1 MVPVVTLAVQPNPTQ
16 LPSPRQIT
24 DLRQITERLTDL
36 LTQIRGHKLLFQGE
50 GTLLVDPELAP
61 AMLREFAW
69 RQSQCSRH
77 IDFYTYISGEFS
89 NAVTGVERGL
99 YTLV

>member
-50 GTLLVDPELAP
+50 GTLLVDLEIAP
-61 AMLREFAW
+61 AMLRKLAW
-69 RQSQCSRH
+69 RQSQVFETHS
-77 IDFYTYISGEFS
+77 F
-89 NAVTGVERGL
+89 L
-99 YTLV
+99 YVHFW